1 MSGGHWEYMQYQ
13 IDRIAEDV
21 NRLIENNDSD
31 TLNEWGDPVGRKFF
45 PEVIDK
51 FREAERALRIAYVYA
66 QRIDWLVSGDDGEE
80 QFLQRLS
87 RELAALEDSE
97 CPG

>member
-31 TLNEWGDPVGRKFF
+31 ALNDWGDPIGRKYHKN
-45 PEVIDK
+45 VIDK
-51 FREAERALRIAYVYA
+51 FREAERVLRLAYVYA

-80 QFLQRLS
+80 QFLQRLE
-87 RELAALEDSE
+87 RELAALATPSE
-97 CPG
+97 EK

>member
-31 TLNEWGDPVGRKFF
+31 ALNDWGDAIGRKYNQD
-45 PEVIDK
+45 VIDR
-51 FREAERALRIAYVYA
+51 FREAEQALRRAYIYA
-66 QRIDWLVSGDDGEE
+66 QRIDWLLSGDDGEE
-80 QFLQRLS
+80 QFLLRLA
-87 RELAALEDSE
+87 RELSALEGE
-97 CPG
+97 K